1 MSALAV
7 RIYRYVC
14 SLLTLSITNSGMCS
28 DKNNFNLMEY
38 FGKYCLSGVKSCV
51 KFSHHIYR
59 E

>member
-14 SLLTLSITNSGMCS
+14 SLLALSITNSGMCS

-38 FGKYCLSGVKSCV
+38 FGKYCLSGIK
-51 KFSHHIYR
+51 
-59 E
+59 